1 MLTLAANHFTQT
13 IQALKIGRHI
23 KISHNQEAE
32 IKLPK
37 KNPKF
42 KTVFLDLDE
51 TLIHCDENA
60 TNYTV
65 KLDFPVDGGSIVSVY
80 ILLHRQGSVCDRTAN
95 SFYKS
100 CHSLLKS
107 SYSQPA
113 VHHMLT

>member
-1 MLTLAANHFTQT
+1 MLTLAANHFSQT

-23 KISHNQEAE
+23 KISQGKEGE
-32 IKLPK
+32 MKLAK

-65 KLDFPVDGGSIVSVY
+65 KLDFPVDGGSIVSVH
-80 ILLHRQGSVCDRTAN
+80 ILLRRQGYV
-95 SFYKS
+95 
-100 CHSLLKS
+100 
-107 SYSQPA
+107 
-113 VHHMLT
+113 